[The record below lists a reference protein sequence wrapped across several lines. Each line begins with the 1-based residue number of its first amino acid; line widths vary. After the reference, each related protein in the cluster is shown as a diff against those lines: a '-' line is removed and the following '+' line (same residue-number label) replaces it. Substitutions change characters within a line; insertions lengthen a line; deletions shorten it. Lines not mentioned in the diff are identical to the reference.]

1 MAASVAHYSALTG
14 MVYLGNLLVGTGALA
29 LPRSFQDAGYALGL
43 FTMLVL
49 AFVSYMN
56 VTFVIEAMSVASAC
70 LSEEKKLQDEKPSSS
85 SSTTTT
91 TTTTVAVI
99 ASGRSEQQRVRQQ
112 ESLDESSD
120 LGKEEKFDLKENM
133 ELGRMACLVLGRWG
147 WLFFYACMGVY
158 LFGDLI
164 IYGVVV
170 PKALMNAVCAYPD
183 NQSLINVSSSWA
195 CRSGGD
201 VEFSRGA
208 VYRILVVVFGL
219 VLGPFVFFG
228 IGRTKYFQFVASFLR
243 WASFLVMIGW
253 AVQRLVA
260 GTADGHPEPAR
271 PSQFTSL
278 FGTTVYSFMCHHS
291 LPAILTP
298 IEQKARLQIRVGIVY
313 LVVFSF
319 YLTMAVTAVLAFGRL
334 HDVYVLDFFQLS
346 AGSTWDADHW
356 TLVTLLKYFLLLFPV
371 FTISSNYPIIGITLR
386 NNVNML
392 LFGPD
397 DGFASTVSTQCLVVS
412 DQKEQSTWCGKW
424 GWTLRRVVVPFLVV
438 LLPLCISLVTDDVEA
453 LIAATGS
460 YAGVGIQYVTPT
472 WLVWHLRSSR
482 ADLVDQMPSNLASP
496 FRHKAWLIF
505 SFLWALSS
513 VLIVTIHHILA
524 HFYS

>member
-70 LSEEKKLQDEKPSSS
+70 LSEEKKPQDEKPPPSL
-85 SSTTTT
+85 SSTATIE
-91 TTTTVAVI
+91 AI
-99 ASGRSEQQRVRQQ
+99 ASGHNEQQRVRHQ
-112 ESLDESSD
+112 ESLDDSSD
-120 LGKEEKFDLKENM
+120 LGMEAKIDLKENM
-133 ELGRMACLVLGRWG
+133 ELGRMACLVLGRGG
-147 WLFFYACMGVY
+147 WLFFYVCMGVY

-170 PKALMNAVCAYPD
+170 PKALMNAVCSYPD
-183 NQSLINVSSSWA
+183 NESLINVSSSWA

-208 VYRILVVVFGL
+208 VYRILVVAFGL
-219 VLGPFVFFG
+219 LLGPFVFFG

-243 WASFLVMIGW
+243 WASFFIMISW

-260 GTADGHPEPAR
+260 GTADGHPVPAR

-291 LPAILTP
+291 LPSILTP
-298 IEQKARLQIRVGIVY
+298 IEQKDRLQGRVGIVY
-313 LVVFSF
+313 MVVFSF
-319 YLTMAVTAVLAFGRL
+319 YLTMAVTAVLSFGRL
-334 HDVYVLDFFQLS
+334 HDVYVLDFFQLPTD
-346 AGSTWDADHW
+346 STLDADRW
-356 TLVTLLKYFLLLFPV
+356 TLVTLVKYFLLLFPV

-386 NNVNML
+386 NNVNTL

-397 DGFASTVSTQCLVVS
+397 NGSASTSSTQYLVDS
-412 DQKEQSTWCGKW
+412 DQNERSTWCGKW
-424 GWTLRRVVVPFLVV
+424 SWAFRRLVVPFLVV

-472 WLVWHLRSSR
+472 WLVWRLRSSR

-496 FRHKAWLIF
+496 FRHKAWLVF

-513 VLIVTIHHILA
+513 LLIVTVNHILA